1 VSAPFKVVLP
11 ASADRE
17 EWLNK
22 RRDGLGSS
30 DIPDVMGVGIKTGQ
44 HVYYN
49 KRGDLPD
56 EEDAGEAAL
65 WGSLDEETTAREWA
79 RRNRSVI
86 RRIGIVARVDE
97 PWMMCTLDRRVTEC
111 PLPENR
117 KQGVREQCALE
128 VKHRN
133 AFVAGKWRRDVPDDV
148 LAQVLWQIAVTGYDH
163 IHVACRIGGIDYRQY
178 VVRRAGNEQLIGDII
193 TVARALWVDNIL
205 AGRVPP
211 HTGEEDPDAL
221 VDLYGRLHPDRSG
234 VVQLDADPATSVAV
248 MEKLREYEEHRL
260 TEKVAKRR
268 KEATKAGLLE
278 RLGDNELAAI
288 HGEEAFSYPESF
300 RRTVD
305 LELLAEGFPQAY
317 DACVTE
323 TSSRRL
329 VIGRSFRLT
338 EEDLNVVSA

>member
-1 VSAPFKVVLP
+1 MSAPFKVVLP

-22 RRDGLGSS
+22 RREGLGSS
-30 DIPDVMGVGIKTGQ
+30 DIPNVMGVGYTTAQ
-44 HVYYN
+44 HVYYD
-49 KRGDLPD
+49 KRGELPHD
-56 EEDAGEAAL
+56 EAADEAAL

-178 VVRRAGNEQLIGDII
+178 VVRRAGNEQLIDDIT
-193 TVARALWVDNIL
+193 TVARALWFGNIV

-211 HTGEEDPDAL
+211 HTGEEDPDEL

-234 VVQLDADPATSVAV
+234 VIHLDTDPATSVAV
-248 MEKLREYEEHRL
+248 MEQLREYETNRL
-260 TEKVAKRR
+260 TEKAAKRR
-268 KEATKAGLLE
+268 KEAAKAGLLE
-278 RLGDNELAAI
+278 RLGDNELAAL
-288 HGEEAFSYPESF
+288 HDEEAFSYPESF
-300 RRTVD
+300 RRTTD
-305 LELLAEGFPQAY
+305 LELLAEGFPEAY
-317 DACVTE
+317 SACVTE
-323 TSSRRL
+323 TPSRRL
-329 VIGRSFRLT
+329 VIGKSFRLT
-338 EEDLNVVSA
+338 EEDIDAVSA